1 MTDAREPLPHA
12 FSTTANWTRE
22 QSMLAFRF
30 YCETPFGQLHA
41 KNKKVIELATL
52 IGRTPGALAMKSV
65 NFASL
70 DPEIRDSGRTGL
82 GNVSALDR
90 EIWNEF
96 HANWNGLVE
105 ECESLLDYLR
115 DQNGIPLTS
124 LTEVLLP
131 EDLDFSGET
140 RSAIVKQRCKQD
152 FFRRSVLSSYGAKCC
167 ISGVTDRR
175 FLVASHIVAW
185 RDDASIRLHPA
196 NGICLSTIHDRAFDS
211 YLFSLT
217 DDRRIILSKRL
228 LKTKDEFLRQVFWPI
243 NDTQITSPE
252 KFAPDVK
259 FIARH
264 REKML
269 SATGTS

>member
-1 MTDAREPLPHA
+1 
-12 FSTTANWTRE
+12 
-22 QSMLAFRF
+22 
-30 YCETPFGQLHA
+30 
-41 KNKKVIELATL
+41 
-52 IGRTPGALAMKSV
+52 LAMKCV

-90 EIWNEF
+90 EIWKEF

-115 DQNGIPLTS
+115 NQNGISLTS
-124 LTEVLLP
+124 HAEILLP

-140 RSAIVKQRCKQD
+140 RLAIVKQRCKQD
-152 FFRRSVLSSYGAKCC
+152 FFRRSVLSSYGDKCC

-211 YLFSLT
+211 HLFSLT
-217 DDRRIILSKRL
+217 DDRRIILSEQL

-243 NDTQITSPE
+243 NKTPITSPE
-252 KFAPDVK
+252 KFAPDVT

-269 SATGTS
+269 SAKSTS